1 MDNMLR
7 IGIRAEDKNKWE
19 ARVPLV
25 PDDIRDLQDQGIWI
39 KVQASGQRAFADAE
53 FESIDVVVENDV
65 HDQNIILGLKEIPVK
80 NLRPKKIYFIFS
92 HVIKGQ
98 SYNMPM
104 LRRMMELGITL
115 VDYER
120 IVDEQNRRLIFFGR
134 HAGLAGMI
142 NSLWALGRRL
152 EEEGYA
158 TPLSDIQQAKSYRDL
173 EQARQAIQ
181 AAGRKIADEG
191 LPTKLCPMVV
201 GFAGYGHV
209 SQGAQEILALLP
221 CLELKPHQLE
231 QLFNEPDRSSNT
243 LYKIVFKEKDLFE
256 PLEPGAEFN
265 LQDFYRNGEKKYK
278 SIFEPYLECLTL
290 LINGNYW
297 DERYPRILPISFCRE
312 LWRKNSQP
320 RLKVIGDISCDING
334 SIECTAKP
342 AYPDNP
348 VYVFNPETGEATD
361 GFSGHGPVIMA
372 VEILPTEIPRE
383 SSIYF
388 SGVLK
393 QYMSRVANADW
404 QADFEDLD
412 LPPAIKRAVILHRG
426 ELTPDYQYLEQYL

>member
-1 MDNMLR
+1 MLQ

-25 PDDIRDLQDQGIWI
+25 PDDIRELQEQGIRI
-39 KVQASGQRAFADAE
+39 KVQSSSQRAFADAE
-53 FESIDVVVENDV
+53 FEGVRAAVEDDVDSQ
-65 HDQNIILGLKEIPVK
+65 DIILGLKEIPVK
-80 NLRPKKIYFIFS
+80 NLRPEKIYFIFS

-152 EEEGYA
+152 EDEGYA
-158 TPLSDIQQAKSYRDL
+158 TPLSDIHQAKSYRDL
-173 EQARQAIQ
+173 EQARQAIR
-181 AAGRKIADEG
+181 AAGMKIADEG
-191 LPTKLCPMVV
+191 LPSELCPLVV

-221 CLELKPHQLE
+221 CLELEPHQLE

-243 LYKIVFKEKDLFE
+243 LHKVVFKEKDLFK
-256 PLEPGAEFN
+256 PLEQGADFN
-265 LQDFYRNGEKKYK
+265 LQDFYRNGKKKYR
-278 SIFEPYLECLTL
+278 SIFEPYLEYLTL

-297 DERYPRILPISFCRE
+297 DERYPRILPISACRKM
-312 LWRKNSQP
+312 WQKNRQP

-334 SIECTAKP
+334 AIECTVKP

-348 VYVFNPETGEATD
+348 VYVYNPETGEVID
-361 GFSGHGPVIMA
+361 GFSGNGPVIMA

-383 SSIYF
+383 SSTYF
-388 SGVLK
+388 SSILK
-393 QYMSRVANADW
+393 KYIPEVVAADW
-404 QADFEDLD
+404 RVDFDDLD
-412 LPPAIKRAVILHRG
+412 LPPAISRATILHRG
-426 ELTPDYQYLEQYL
+426 ELTPDYRYLEQYLRDS